1 MKKLLLLI
9 ALIFSLNVSA
19 GEIIQVVWPFALGNN
34 QGNHIRTLV
43 ENANKVQ
50 EKYTFVFIN
59 KQGAGGTVA
68 VNTVLNSNKTTI
80 LAMSSSFYLT
90 PLITKDSYNVDKFLM
105 LSLMCV
111 DRPLAIYSKKLNSLD
126 TDNIIFVGGAVGM
139 QALVPK
145 LLLQAVPSMKIT
157 QVPFKTGPDASL
169 AMIGG
174 HIDASVD
181 FLGAYSTIVSPG
193 SGVKVLGVTGQ
204 RNVINKVP
212 TIPGTEHLV
221 GDLLLFV
228 PSNIDTVLH
237 RELYHIFNSSQ
248 DENTDMYCKNDYGKP
263 VKAEFENLSK
273 INELNKSKWKKMTAG
288 IKPE

>member
-1 MKKLLLLI
+1 MKKILPLI
-9 ALIFSLNVSA
+9 ALLFLFNVNA
-19 GEIIQVVWPFALGNN
+19 KEIIQVVWPFALGNN

-68 VNTVLNSNKTTI
+68 ANIVLTATKPTI

-90 PLITKDSYNVDKFLM
+90 PLISKDSYNVDKFSM

-126 TDNIIFVGGAVGM
+126 TTNTIFVGGAVGM
-139 QALVPK
+139 QALIPK
-145 LLLQAVPSMKIT
+145 LLSQAVPSMQIT

-181 FLGAYSTIVSPG
+181 FLGAYNTIVSPG
-193 SGVKVLGVTGQ
+193 SDVKILGVTGQ

-212 TIPGTEHLV
+212 MIPGTENLV

-228 PSNIDTVLH
+228 PSNTDPTLQK
-237 RELYHIFNSSQ
+237 ELYSIFNKSQ
-248 DENTDMYCKNDYGKP
+248 DENTDMYCKNDYGRP
-263 VKAEFENLSK
+263 VKVEFENLGK
-273 INELNKSKWKKMTAG
+273 INEANKSKWKKMTAG
-288 IKPE
+288 ISPE